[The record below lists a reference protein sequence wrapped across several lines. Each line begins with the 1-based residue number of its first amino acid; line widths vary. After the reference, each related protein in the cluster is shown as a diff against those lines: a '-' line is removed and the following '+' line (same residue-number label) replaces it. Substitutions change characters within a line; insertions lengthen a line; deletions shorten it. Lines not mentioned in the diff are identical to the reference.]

1 MAGVNPG
8 EAAGG
13 VLGGRVIL
21 AGGEGDELQRGGP
34 PGDIVAQPAAVVGF
48 DWRRQ
53 TAVEKLFRF
62 LVGKG
67 QLLAANLQKLI
78 ADAQVGNAQLRQ
90 VTRQHHQGHILRL
103 MAQEKAHR
111 VMDHRIIDQMVIV
124 NDEIQRALPVGKF
137 NKQLRKKRGE
147 AGVLALLHHRFTGRA
162 VVAGGLLDR
171 RDQIAGKTLLLIVAF
186 VQRKPPEIVFTR
198 GPLRNERCFTVP
210 GRAGDQHETIIVRA
224 GKFRQ

>member
-8 EAAGG
+8 ESAGG
-13 VLGGRVIL
+13 VLGGGVIL

-34 PGDIVAQPAAVVGF
+34 PGDVVAQPAAVVGF
-48 DWRRQ
+48 DRRRQ

-67 QLLAANLQKLI
+67 QLLAANLQQLI
-78 ADAQVGNAQLRQ
+78 ADAQVGNPQLRQ
-90 VTRQHHQGHILRL
+90 VPRQDHEGHILRL
-103 MAQEKAHR
+103 MAEEKAHR
-111 VMDHRIIDQMVIV
+111 VMDHRIIDQMVII

-147 AGVLALLHHRFTGRA
+147 TGVLAFLHHRFTGRA
-162 VVAGGLLDR
+162 VVAGSLLNR
-171 RDQIAGKTLLLIVAF
+171 RDQIAGKTLLLVVAF
-186 VQRKPPEIVFTR
+186 VQRKPPKIVFTR
-198 GPLRNERCFTVP
+198 GPLRNERCLTVP
-210 GRAGDQHETIIVRA
+210 GRTGDQHETIIVRA

>member
-8 EAAGG
+8 ESAGG
-13 VLGGRVIL
+13 VLGGGVIL
-21 AGGEGDELQRGGP
+21 AGGEGNELQRGGP
-34 PGDIVAQPAAVVGF
+34 PGDVVAQPAAVVGF
-48 DWRRQ
+48 DRRRQ

-67 QLLAANLQKLI
+67 QLLAANLQQLI
-78 ADAQVGNAQLRQ
+78 ADAHVGSPQLRL
-90 VTRQHHQGHILRL
+90 VPRQDHEGHILRL
-103 MAQEKAHR
+103 MAEEKAHR
-111 VMDHRIIDQMVIV
+111 VMDHRIIDQMVII
-124 NDEIQRALPVGKF
+124 NDEVQRALPVGEF

-171 RDQIAGKTLLLIVAF
+171 RDQITGKTLLLVVAF
-186 VQRKPPEIVFTR
+186 VQRKPPKIVFTC
-198 GPLRNERCFTVP
+198 GPLRNERCFTVH
-210 GRAGDQHETIIVRA
+210 GRTGDQHETIIVRA

>member
-1 MAGVNPG
+1 M
-8 EAAGG
+8 
-13 VLGGRVIL
+13 

-48 DWRRQ
+48 DRRRQ
-53 TAVEKLFRF
+53 STVEKLFRL
-62 LVGKG
+62 LVGKR
-67 QLLAANLQKLI
+67 QLLATNLQQLI
-78 ADAQVGNAQLRQ
+78 ANAQVGNAQLRQ
-90 VTRQHHQGHILRL
+90 ITRQDHQGHILWL

-124 NDEIQRALPVGKF
+124 NDEVQRALPVGEF

-147 AGVLALLHHRFTGRA
+147 ACVLALLHHRFTGRA
-162 VVAGGLLDR
+162 VVAGGLLNG
-171 RDQIAGKTLLLIVAF
+171 RDQIAGKTLLLVVAF
-186 VQRKPPEIVFTR
+186 VQREPPEIVFTC

-210 GRAGDQHETIIVRA
+210 GRTGDQHETIIVRA